1 MVSMTS
7 TRIAALAC
15 LWLAAACGPAA
26 CAGSPPSVSSS
37 SSSSASAS
45 ADPVAEP
52 TAALRPE
59 AVRGEVPA
67 KARIAD
73 YVIDARLDAELHQVS
88 GTVRISWRNTSS
100 RAVDSLPLHL
110 YMNGF
115 RAEDTAWMSEA
126 RGTHRGV
133 QQGKAGAWGYID
145 LKAARLL
152 GRGRD
157 ADLQKLEAGRGPV
170 ATLTAT
176 EGDDPSLA
184 TVALPA
190 PVEPGERVV
199 VELDFLT
206 QLPQVFARTGYS
218 DQFHILGQW
227 FPKIGVLQPDGT
239 WRAHVFTLNA
249 EFYADFGDYDVHLD
263 VPEPMVVGASGI
275 LVAADPP
282 TDGRKRLHYRA
293 EMVHDFAWAAD
304 PAFVESSAMWKDVRI
319 RQLLQPEHLADAP
332 RHLEALTATLESMEA
347 RFGPYPWSTITVVH
361 PPAAAKGAQG
371 MEYPTFFTTS
381 DIFHPPSWIALLG
394 LEERFSGVF
403 TTVHEFGHQYFQ
415 GMLASDE
422 SAQPWLDEGL
432 NTASNMLT
440 LADWLGDP
448 PWFARIGNQSI
459 SVDDFVRG
467 TVDGEVHLDPVDAS
481 ADTYRA
487 VVGDYGD
494 VVYRKTGAI
503 LLTLRNLVGAPR
515 FDAAFKSYAL
525 TWRFRHPTGADLVAT
540 FLKELG
546 PEIVLATT
554 SDEEVRLD
562 LADYFQQALHTVAGV
577 DFSLDLVKNR
587 RRGGSSGWHRDEHGV
602 LALQDPPDTLER
614 PLRELADEDLEAVV
628 VVRRI
633 GEFRVPVELE
643 VEFADGTRERSAWS
657 GQERYK
663 IVTYPGRRVRAARL
677 DPDRKLTLEARRL
690 DNHRATS
697 EADRRDGISGPVGDL
712 GEAVDLALLGGLAL

>member
-1 MVSMTS
+1 MVCMTA
-7 TRIAALAC
+7 TRTAALAWF
-15 LWLAAACGPAA
+15 LVAAACGPAQA
-26 CAGSPPSVSSS
+26 DTPS
-37 SSSSASAS
+37 
-45 ADPVAEP
+45 P
-52 TAALRPE
+52 TATTTATTTAGEPGTALRPE
-59 AVRGEVPA
+59 AVRGEVPDR
-67 KARIAD
+67 ARIAD
-73 YVIDARLDAELHQVS
+73 YVIDARLDAEQHQVT
-88 GTVRISWRNTSS
+88 GTVRISWRNTST

-126 RGTHRGV
+126 RGAHRGV
-133 QQGKAGAWGYID
+133 QQSKDGAWGYID

-157 ADLQKLEAGRGPV
+157 AELGQIEAGRGAV
-170 ATLTAT
+170 ATLTAK

-184 TVALPA
+184 SVALPA

-199 VELDFLT
+199 VEFDFLT
-206 QLPQVFARTGYS
+206 QLPEVFARTGYS

-227 FPKIGVLQPDGT
+227 FPKVGVLQPDGT

-263 VPEPMVVGASGI
+263 VPEAMVVGASGI

-282 TDGRKRLHYRA
+282 ADGRKRLHYRA

-304 PAFVESSAMWKDVRI
+304 PAFVESTSMWKDVRI

-332 RHLEALTATLESMEA
+332 RHLEALTVTLESMEA

-361 PPAAAKGAQG
+361 PPDDAKGAQG

-381 DIFHPPSWIALLG
+381 DIFTPPAWVAAFG

-403 TTVHEFGHQYFQ
+403 TTIHEFGHQYFQ

-432 NTASNMLT
+432 NTTANMLT
-440 LADWLGDP
+440 LADWHGDP
-448 PWFARIGNQSI
+448 PWFARIGNQTI

-467 TVDGEVHLDPVDAS
+467 TVDGEVHLDPVDAP
-481 ADTYRA
+481 AETYRA
-487 VVGDYGD
+487 VIGDYGD

-503 LLTLRNLVGAPR
+503 LLTLRNLVGHAR
-515 FDAAFKSYAL
+515 FDAAFRTYAL

-546 PEIVLATT
+546 PEVEL
-554 SDEEVRLD
+554 SKVGDDELRLD
-562 LADYFQQALHTVAGV
+562 LADYFEQALHTVNGV
-577 DFSLDLVKNR
+577 DFALDIVKNR
-587 RRGGSSGWHRDEHGV
+587 RRAGSSGWHRDEHGV
-602 LALQDPPDTLER
+602 LALQPAPEGQSR
-614 PLRELADEDLEAVV
+614 PIRELDDADVEGVV
-628 VVRRI
+628 VIHRL

-663 IVTYPGRRVRAARL
+663 VFSWPGRRVRAARI

-697 EADRRDGISGPVGDL
+697 DADRSDGLSAPIGDL
-712 GEAVDLALLGGLAL
+712 GEALDLALLGGLTL

>member
-1 MVSMTS
+1 MVSMTA
-7 TRIAALAC
+7 TRTAALAC
-15 LWLAAACGPAA
+15 LMGLSMAAACGGA
-26 CAGSPPSVSSS
+26 PSVDLGPAVTGPTATPS
-37 SSSSASAS
+37 
-45 ADPVAEP
+45 AEP
-52 TAALRPE
+52 SAALRPE
-59 AVRGEVPA
+59 SVRGEVPQ
-67 KARIAD
+67 KAHVVD
-73 YVIDARLDAELHQVS
+73 YVIDARLDAEQHQVT

-126 RGTHRGV
+126 RGAHRGV
-133 QQGKAGAWGYID
+133 QQSKTGAWGYID
-145 LKAARLL
+145 LKAGRLL

-157 ADLQKLEAGRGPV
+157 AELGAIESGRGPLV
-170 ATLTAT
+170 ALTTT

-184 TVALPA
+184 TVALPVA
-190 PVEPGERVV
+190 VQPGERVV

-206 QLPQVFARTGYS
+206 QLPEVFARTGYA

-227 FPKIGVLQPDGT
+227 FPKIGVLQPDGS

-263 VPEPMVVGASGI
+263 VPEAMVVGASGI

-282 TDGRKRLHYRA
+282 ADGRKRLHYRA

-304 PAFVESSAMWKDVRI
+304 PRFIESFATWKDVRI
-319 RQLLQPEHLADAP
+319 RQLLQPDHADEAP
-332 RHLEALTATLESMEA
+332 RHLEALVATLESMEA

-361 PPAAAKGAQG
+361 PPDAAKGAQG

-381 DIFHPPSWIALLG
+381 DIFQTPSWVAAFG
-394 LEERFSGVF
+394 VEERFSGVF

-440 LADWLGDP
+440 LADWHGD
-448 PWFARIGNQSI
+448 PWFARIGNQTI
-459 SVDDFVRG
+459 TVDDFVRG
-467 TVDGEVHLDPVDAS
+467 TVDGEVHLDPVDAP
-481 ADTYRA
+481 AETYRA

-503 LLTLRNLVGAPR
+503 LLTLRNLVGHPR
-515 FDAAFKSYAL
+515 FDAAFKAYAL
-525 TWRFRHPTGADLVAT
+525 AWRFRHPTGADLVAT
-540 FLKELG
+540 FLRELG
-546 PEIVLATT
+546 PEVALANV
-554 SDEEVRLD
+554 DGEDIRLD
-562 LADYFQQALHTVAGV
+562 VADYFEQALHTVNGV
-577 DFSLDLVKNR
+577 DFGLDVVKNR
-587 RRGGSSGWHRDEHGV
+587 RRAGAAGWHRDEHGV
-602 LALQDPPDTLER
+602 LALQEPAAGHDR
-614 PLRELADEDLEAVV
+614 PLRELPDEDLEAVV

-633 GEFRVPVELE
+633 GEFRVPIELA
-643 VEFADGTRERSAWS
+643 VEFADGTAERTTWS

-663 IVTYPGRRVRAARL
+663 VYSWPGRKIRAAHV

-697 EADRRDGISGPVGDL
+697 DADRDDGLSREIGDL
-712 GEAVDLALLGGLAL
+712 GESVGLALLGGLAL